1 MATLTVDLGSRSYPI
16 IVGSGLLAEPST
28 VSAYIPSDDVLVV
41 TNETVAPLYLDRVM
55 GLLGNRRVISQ
66 TLPDGEQYKS
76 FETLQRVFD
85 TLLQSRFSRDA
96 TLVALGGGVIGDLV
110 GFAAACYQR
119 GVSFVQI
126 PTTLLAQVDSA
137 VGGKTAVNHPAGKN
151 MIGAFH
157 QPACVIAD
165 TDTLRTLE
173 SRELAAGI
181 AEVIKYGLIRDRL
194 FFEWLE
200 SNMDH
205 LLNCDQEAL
214 QYVIM
219 ESCRHKAEIVANDEK
234 EAGERAI
241 LNLGHTFGHAIETA
255 SGYGSWLH
263 GEAVAVGMLMA
274 VTMSEKLGWLDRQI
288 VDRTRRLLLSVNLPV
303 APPQGMTADDFLK
316 HMSVDKKVV
325 GGKIRLVL
333 LHGLGCAKLVEDY
346 PEEVL
351 LQVLNEF
358 STI

>member
-1 MATLTVDLGSRSYPI
+1 M
-16 IVGSGLLAEPST
+16 GSGLLAEPST

-200 SNMDH
+200 SNMDQ

-219 ESCRHKAEIVANDEK
+219 ESCRHKAEIVASDEK

>member
-1 MATLTVDLGSRSYPI
+1 M
-16 IVGSGLLAEPST
+16 GSGLLAEPNR
-28 VSAYIPSDDVLVV
+28 VSAYIPGDDVLVV
-41 TNETVAPLYLDRVM
+41 TNETVAPLYLDHVI
-55 GLLGNRRVISQ
+55 GLLGDRRVIFE

-76 FETLQRVFD
+76 LETLQRVFD
-85 TLLQSRFSRDA
+85 TLLQNRFSRDA

-119 GVSFVQI
+119 GVPFVQI

-173 SRELAAGI
+173 FRELAAGI

-200 SNMDH
+200 LNMDQ

-219 ESCRHKAEIVANDEK
+219 ESCRHKAEIVASDEK

-274 VTMSEKLGWLDRQI
+274 VTMSEKLGWLDCKI
-288 VDRTRRLLLSVNLPV
+288 VDRTRSLLLRVNLPV
-303 APPQGMTADDFLK
+303 VPPQGMTADDFLK

-325 GGKIRLVL
+325 AGKIRLVL
-333 LHGLGCAKLVEDY
+333 LHGLGYAKLVEDY

-358 STI
+358 TTA

>member
-1 MATLTVDLGSRSYPI
+1 
-16 IVGSGLLAEPST
+16 VGSGLLAEPNR
-28 VSAYIPSDDVLVV
+28 VSAYIPGDDVLVV
-41 TNETVAPLYLDRVM
+41 TNETVAPLYLDHVI
-55 GLLGNRRVISQ
+55 GLLGDRRVIFE

-76 FETLQRVFD
+76 LETLQRVFD
-85 TLLQSRFSRDA
+85 TLLQNRFSRDA

-119 GVSFVQI
+119 GVPFVQI

-173 SRELAAGI
+173 FRELAAGI

-200 SNMDH
+200 LNMDQ

-219 ESCRHKAEIVANDEK
+219 ESCRHKAEIVASDEK

-274 VTMSEKLGWLDRQI
+274 VTMSEKLGWLDCKI
-288 VDRTRRLLLSVNLPV
+288 VDRTRSLLLRVNLPV
-303 APPQGMTADDFLK
+303 VPPQGMTADDFLK

-325 GGKIRLVL
+325 AGKIRLVL

-358 STI
+358 TTA

>member
-1 MATLTVDLGSRSYPI
+1 M
-16 IVGSGLLAEPST
+16 GSGLLAEPST

>member
-1 MATLTVDLGSRSYPI
+1 M
-16 IVGSGLLAEPST
+16 GSGLLAEPGT
-28 VSAYIPSDDVLVV
+28 VSSYISGDDVLVV
-41 TNETVAPLYLDRVM
+41 TNETVAPLYLDRVI
-55 GLLGNRRVISQ
+55 GLLGNHRVVSQ

-76 FETLQRVFD
+76 LETLQRVFD

-119 GVSFVQI
+119 GIPFVQI

-200 SNMDH
+200 SNMDR

-214 QYVIM
+214 QHVIM
-219 ESCRHKAEIVANDEK
+219 ESCRHKAEIVASDEK
-234 EAGERAI
+234 ETGERAI

-263 GEAVAVGMLMA
+263 GEAVAKGMKVASRISFLENLI
-274 VTMSEKLGWLDRQI
+274 SEKEYKKVI
-288 VDRTRRLLLSVNLPV
+288 SLLEMFEFDLSLN
-303 APPQGMTADDFLK
+303 QYNYEELK
-316 HMSVDKKVV
+316 AYIFRDKKIKA
-325 GGKIRLVL
+325 GRLNLVL
-333 LHGLGCAKLVEDY
+333 LNRLSKAIVTSSFDTKNLKKGLQG
-346 PEEVL
+346 
-351 LQVLNEF
+351 
-358 STI
+358 